1 MEIREKCHSG
11 RVWPEAFVRW
21 RRRRDDTRCDSC
33 LDDELTIRHIVIRL
47 LKVSRLVFPI
57 GRVTLT
63 IALPAVAYI
72 RGPSP
77 SPIHE
82 ESTLFPTGLRS
93 PILSS
98 LLPFFSFLSFFLS
111 FFLPYSS
118 RVSRTASSTTASR
131 PASVS
136 TTSHYALF
144 QVQSKSN
151 CARPSAHPPTCQ
163 RAERELLFRNRDDPV
178 TQLPSIQRLFPSIP
192 SARSTSQWSV
202 TRERY
207 FRRVLGCLSS
217 KYVRNCSMAFQT
229 CELRVFFDAVWRSS
243 TSAPAKKGYMYTYI
257 TYTWQRYSTCFK
269 GQNLIVENFSKR
281 FNDFG

>member
-111 FFLPYSS
+111 FFLP
-118 RVSRTASSTTASR
+118 
-131 PASVS
+131 P
-136 TTSHYALF
+136 
-144 QVQSKSN
+144 
-151 CARPSAHPPTCQ
+151 
-163 RAERELLFRNRDDPV
+163 LLFPCLTYREFDD
-178 TQLPSIQRLFPSIP
+178 RLASGLRLHHEPLRSFS
-192 SARSTSQWSV
+192 SAI
-202 TRERY
+202 E
-207 FRRVLGCLSS
+207 
-217 KYVRNCSMAFQT
+217 
-229 CELRVFFDAVWRSS
+229 
-243 TSAPAKKGYMYTYI
+243 I
-257 TYTWQRYSTCFK
+257 
-269 GQNLIVENFSKR
+269 
-281 FNDFG
+281 